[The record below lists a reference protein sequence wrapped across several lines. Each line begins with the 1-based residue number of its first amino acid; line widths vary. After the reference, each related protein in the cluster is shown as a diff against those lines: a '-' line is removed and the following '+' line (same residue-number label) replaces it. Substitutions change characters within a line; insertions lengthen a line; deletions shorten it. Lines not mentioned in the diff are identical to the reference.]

1 MRVTMFASRLLHPC
15 FKAYDFIDGF
25 DLIDQSDKAWAL
37 RELRTEWSAV
47 WKPRPKPVEDGVPG
61 GSADPMPAGCANF
74 CCGHRGL

>member
-1 MRVTMFASRLLHPC
+1 MFASRLLHPC